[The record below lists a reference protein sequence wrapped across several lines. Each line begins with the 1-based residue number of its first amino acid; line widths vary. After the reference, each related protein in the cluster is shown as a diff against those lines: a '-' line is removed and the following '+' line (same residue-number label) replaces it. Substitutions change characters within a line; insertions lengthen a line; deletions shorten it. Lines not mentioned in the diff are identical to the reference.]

1 MRSADQR
8 KVFPEEVEGMKTR
21 VSRRKFLRL
30 AASGFGSILVGR
42 FLSACGRV
50 PNAGPAAGASAAVFT
65 PTTAFTVADTPAPAA
80 ASETAFPTGTPT
92 ASDPAYLAVAHG
104 GDDPE
109 ALVRSAISA
118 LGGMGRF
125 VPAGAKVVIKPN
137 ICVAG
142 RSYEFAATT
151 NPWVVG
157 ALVRLCREAN
167 AGQVLVLD
175 YPFNKSS
182 QEAYVDSGIQE
193 QVEAAGG
200 TMHLTSTFF
209 IDSNG
214 TYNWVDY
221 GKWVDVTLGM
231 PNG

>member
-1 MRSADQR
+1 
-8 KVFPEEVEGMKTR
+8 MKTR
-21 VSRRKFLRL
+21 VNRRKFLRL

-42 FLSACGRV
+42 FLSACGRA
-50 PNAGPAAGASAAVFT
+50 PNAG
-65 PTTAFTVADTPAPAA
+65 PTTAFTATDTPAPVA
-80 ASETAFPTGTPT
+80 ASETALPTGMPT
-92 ASDPAYLAVAHG
+92 APDPAYLAVAHG

-125 VPAGAKVVIKPN
+125 IPAGAKVVIKPN

-167 AGQVLVLD
+167 AGHVLVLD

-193 QVEAAGG
+193 QVEAAAARC
-200 TMHLTSTFF
+200 TSPLRFLWIPTKPTTGW
-209 IDSNG
+209 I
-214 TYNWVDY
+214 
-221 GKWVDVTLGM
+221 M
-231 PNG
+231 